1 MGQLGTPRKT
11 CKLPSGTNIK
21 AFWVEAVAMAFGLVR
36 WLSVL
41 SHKGDVPGP
50 QFTAIVM
57 GRIMLNH
64 DMVGSKVSGNPKV
77 RFCGELRTHFF
88 SGDYIGHRNGN
99 CEI

>member
-1 MGQLGTPRKT
+1 MLDQWDNSELRGRHASCLRGRTLRP
-11 CKLPSGTNIK
+11 C
-21 AFWVEAVAMAFGLVR
+21 AVAKR
-36 WLSVL
+36 P
-41 SHKGDVPGP
+41 KPQPGDVPGP

-88 SGDYIGHRNGN
+88 SGDYIGHRNGK

>member
-21 AFWVEAVAMAFGLVR
+21 VAKR
-36 WLSVL
+36 P
-41 SHKGDVPGP
+41 KPQPGDVPGP
-50 QFTAIVM
+50 QFMAIVV

-77 RFCGELRTHFF
+77 RFCVELRTHFF